1 MDVVCVKY
9 ITDGSYAD
17 IWLGMDELNRTVAVK
32 VMKEAGANVS
42 TLEQHA
48 EVLVK
53 ASHSNVV
60 DVYTIDKVDIPNVG
74 EERSIIMEYI
84 EGITLDKYLVKKN
97 SSRNLYEVGSQILDG
112 LIYIHSQGLVH
123 MDLHEQN
130 IMVTENHKA
139 KLIDIMYTSSLSKL
153 DKKTVDQR
161 LAYDVSQ
168 VKSVLCQIIKA
179 SKLESDGEKEF
190 LALVHGVDDLT
201 KISHAYHDVFTFAR
215 SRCHIS
221 GLFLSDENLSKLRL
235 YKFRAECLSDVLEF
249 FERARGKIRGY
260 RIDNDMLPD
269 VDVEIVSSYPKQEL
283 FYHLGNAPDTHVMT
297 ETFESIHTYTGL
309 RW

>member
-60 DVYTIDKVDIPNVG
+60 DVYAIDKVDIPNVG

-168 VKSVLCQIIKA
+168 V
-179 SKLESDGEKEF
+179 
-190 LALVHGVDDLT
+190 
-201 KISHAYHDVFTFAR
+201 
-215 SRCHIS
+215 
-221 GLFLSDENLSKLRL
+221 
-235 YKFRAECLSDVLEF
+235 
-249 FERARGKIRGY
+249 
-260 RIDNDMLPD
+260 
-269 VDVEIVSSYPKQEL
+269 
-283 FYHLGNAPDTHVMT
+283 
-297 ETFESIHTYTGL
+297 
-309 RW
+309 